1 MTYVVTEA
9 CIQCKYTDCVT
20 VCPMDCFMEGP
31 NFLVIKPDECIDCS
45 ICVAEC
51 PVGAIVSDQD
61 IPDNQKHFIE
71 INRELSEHPQ
81 WQRITKVKPPLPDH
95 EHWAQIS
102 EKLTFLQREPEE
114 AA

>member
-20 VCPMDCFMEGP
+20 VCPMDCFFEGP
-31 NFLVIKPDECIDCS
+31 NFLVIHPDECIDCS

-61 IPDNQKHFIE
+61 VTPEQQVYVE
-71 INRELSEHPQ
+71 LNRTLSENPA
-81 WQRITKVKPPLPDH
+81 WTRISQQKAPLPDH
-95 EHWAQIS
+95 EYWATQTD
-102 EKLTFLQREPEE
+102 KLALLQKD
-114 AA
+114 